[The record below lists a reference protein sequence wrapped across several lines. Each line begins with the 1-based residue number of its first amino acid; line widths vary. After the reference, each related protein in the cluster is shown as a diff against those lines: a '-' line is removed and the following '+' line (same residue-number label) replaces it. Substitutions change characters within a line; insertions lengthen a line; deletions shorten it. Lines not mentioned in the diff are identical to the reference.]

1 MSSALL
7 PQNEPLKAR
16 HDRAAISQRSGPLT
30 RPGGEPNPA
39 FVLVMLICYTV
50 IFWASWVVL
59 LGPLTFST
67 FYGALG
73 AFLLLLRVGWPL
85 CNRMMAGV
93 ISRPSTA
100 TVSSGQFIG
109 R

>member
-16 HDRAAISQRSGPLT
+16 YDRAEISQRS
-30 RPGGEPNPA
+30 RPIARLGNEPNPA
-39 FVLVMLICYTV
+39 FVLVMLISYTV

-59 LGPLTFST
+59 LGPPSFST

-85 CNRMMAGV
+85 LDRMTSMA
-93 ISRPSTA
+93 
-100 TVSSGQFIG
+100 
-109 R
+109 